1 MKRRVP
7 IAMATVTMSVMA
19 ATGISGADPGAPQ
32 AGAPCWGF
40 EASSAL
46 DGAQTL
52 TPQGEALICVKTDQ
66 GSQWQ
71 HLDGM

>member
-1 MKRRVP
+1 MQRGVI

-19 ATGISGADPGAPQ
+19 ATGIAGADPAAPQ

-46 DGAQTL
+46 EDAQTL
-52 TPQGEALICVKTDQ
+52 SPQG
-66 GSQWQ
+66 GSPDVCQSW
-71 HLDGM
+71 